1 MRKVERKLDDGKLH
15 VISKMDVEN
24 DIGKGIGHVDVSYW
38 AKLLD
43 SAVSFSAFDGRCY
56 GNLDKEI
63 SPTPISQVDEEKI

>member
-1 MRKVERKLDDGKLH
+1 MEVETKSSPRVSILEKTNEK
-15 VISKMDVEN
+15 
-24 DIGKGIGHVDVSYW
+24 GKGIGHVDVSYW